1 MSMAGD
7 DDTIVQPVTK
17 PVALAIGFLCAS
29 DCTFYYTT

>member
-17 PVALAIGFLCAS
+17 LYYVELAIGILRPS
-29 DCTFYYTT
+29 DCTL